1 MGGAKLINPDEI
13 NKIIEERK
21 QIPDY
26 DDMSTMYKW
35 DELVAA
41 LGDDEDDVF
50 DYLSSIEDEVFFWIE
65 EVYEEIIEKFPSERI
80 EELFVKHHKSN

>member
-21 QIPDY
+21 KIPAY

-35 DELVAA
+35 DELMAA
-41 LGDDEDDVF
+41 LGDDENDVYN
-50 DYLSSIEDEVFFWIE
+50 YLSSVEDEVFFWIE
-65 EVYEEIIEKFPSERI
+65 EIYEEIIEKFPSERI
-80 EELFVKHHKSN
+80 EEIFIRHYKNN

>member
-1 MGGAKLINPDEI
+1 MVDKSKIEELIN
-13 NKIIEERK
+13 ERK
-21 QIPDY
+21 AIPVY

-41 LGDDEDDVF
+41 LGDDEVDVF

-65 EVYEEIIEKFPSERI
+65 EIYEEIIEKFPSERI
-80 EELFVKHHKSN
+80 EELFVKHHNSD